1 MKIISISI
9 AIVRGLAIVGLAFFS
24 VASHGQQAYP
34 SKPIRFIVPYSGGA
48 IDTLA
53 RLLSPK
59 LQETLRQPIIVE
71 PRPGA
76 NAIIGTDFVAKSAAD
91 GYTFLMVLTTHVISP
106 NLIAT
111 PYDPIKDFTPVATL
125 AAAELGL
132 AVNPAVPAK
141 TLQELIALGKAS
153 PGKFNY
159 ATTQVGGNQHLAG
172 ELFGILTGAKFT
184 AVPYRGGGEA
194 LNAVLGGHAQMY
206 LGNLAT
212 LIPVMR
218 SEKLRGIA
226 ASGESRPAAMPQLPT
241 FTESGVPN
249 FDVRLWY
256 GLLAPAGT
264 PREIVEKM
272 SGLIALIL
280 ASADFK
286 EALAKQ
292 GMEALVMKPDQFGA
306 LMRADFLRY
315 EKVIKT
321 ANIKV
326 EN

>member
-132 AVNPAVPAK
+132 TAGIPIAAGVNDGLAAVIGAGLTRAGV
-141 TLQELIALGKAS
+141 GVD
-153 PGKFNY
+153 
-159 ATTQVGGNQHLAG
+159 VGGTAG
-172 ELFGILTGAKFT
+172 GVAVAERPVEARRIMAEL
-184 AVPYRGGGEA
+184 
-194 LNAVLGGHAQMY
+194 GH
-206 LGNLAT
+206 
-212 LIPVMR
+212 
-218 SEKLRGIA
+218 
-226 ASGESRPAAMPQLPT
+226 
-241 FTESGVPN
+241 
-249 FDVRLWY
+249 RLWA
-256 GLLAPAGT
+256 GPAPLPFGDLLIVGGAFAGT
-264 PREIVEKM
+264 GRWK
-272 SGLIALIL
+272 A
-280 ASADFK
+280 AT
-286 EALAKQ
+286 
-292 GMEALVMKPDQFGA
+292 
-306 LMRADFLRY
+306 RHRR
-315 EKVIKT
+315 
-321 ANIKV
+321 
-326 EN
+326 